1 MSVVSMKKHK
11 ISTNKHDS
19 KLIIHYQILHCAS
32 IIVEKKGEA
41 GGRVVWHIAMGA
53 NNNMIWIS
61 TEKAWNA
68 PAAIICNCFFQLL
81 GCIYP
86 TLLRDK
92 DCPACSPHECPAS
105 MSRGSQKS
113 LWTRAP
119 VSSIWV
125 DSPADPSKLFYK
137 HATILT
143 ERCLVWRGY
152 KKGLKRS
159 HVHLPL
165 SKPAAAGIGARQ
177 L

>member
-1 MSVVSMKKHK
+1 
-11 ISTNKHDS
+11 
-19 KLIIHYQILHCAS
+19 
-32 IIVEKKGEA
+32 
-41 GGRVVWHIAMGA
+41 
-53 NNNMIWIS
+53 MIWIS
-61 TEKAWNA
+61 TEKSMKRGCCHHLQLFFRRYVCMYVCCIP
-68 PAAIICNCFFQLL
+68 PACLD
-81 GCIYP
+81 
-86 TLLRDK
+86 RDV
-92 DCPACSPHECPAS
+92 CPACSPHECPAS
-105 MSRGSQKS
+105 MSGGSQKS

-165 SKPAAAGIGARQ
+165 SKPAAGRGRASSSSVHVSPIDPSFFPVQ
-177 L
+177 LVSSLSRAITTGHAITKLIHE

>member
-1 MSVVSMKKHK
+1 M
-11 ISTNKHDS
+11 
-19 KLIIHYQILHCAS
+19 A
-32 IIVEKKGEA
+32 
-41 GGRVVWHIAMGA
+41 
-53 NNNMIWIS
+53 
-61 TEKAWNA
+61 
-68 PAAIICNCFFQLL
+68 AAIICNCFFQLL

-86 TLLRDK
+86 ALLRGHK

-113 LWTRAP
+113 LWTRAL

-159 HVHLPL
+159 HVHLPTGSVLVAVRPRQSNRSIFFSSSVQLVALVVAVACHYHWSRNYQTHTRIIKGHRTPPNARTL
-165 SKPAAAGIGARQ
+165 SLPCALLVCCFIDSLKLR
-177 L
+177 